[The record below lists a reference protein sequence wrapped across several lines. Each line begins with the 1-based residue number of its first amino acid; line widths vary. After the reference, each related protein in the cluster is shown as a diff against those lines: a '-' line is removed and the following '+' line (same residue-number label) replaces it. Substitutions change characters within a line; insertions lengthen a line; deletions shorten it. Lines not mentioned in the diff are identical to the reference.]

1 MEIHVQ
7 KTEKV
12 FITKKQQK
20 DIAVKVME
28 DALNRVLSG
37 NGTPSYVLR
46 LEFREKRAPGAK
58 ESEVYVCSIGQD
70 YRGGEDIS
78 WIREASEEE
87 STLYNSV
94 KTLKRLINENISSN
108 TH

>member
-20 DIAVKVME
+20 DIAIKVME
-28 DALNRVLSG
+28 ASLNRTLSG
-37 NGTPSYVLR
+37 NGT

-70 YRGGEDIS
+70 YRGVEDIS
-78 WIREASEEE
+78 WIRAATEEE

-94 KTLKRLINENISSN
+94 KTLKRLMNEYPNK
-108 TH
+108 